1 MICDLSYEL
10 SCFWLVFAS
19 EASQKW
25 LDHTIGQIA
34 DETGKHPVD
43 AMLDIVVNENLET
56 EFFSMPPNGKLEYL
70 KEIVDNPYV
79 LFGVLLLPPALQILH
94 LANGHMDENF
104 FYDND
109 LNFHTDNEPCLLEYT
124 FNNQLSDL
132 KKKYSS
138 KVSIESFSKIEI
150 NEIIFYSKN
159 YFCLN
164 DQRGPPSY
172 MISSKV

>member
-1 MICDLSYEL
+1 
-10 SCFWLVFAS
+10 
-19 EASQKW
+19 
-25 LDHTIGQIA
+25 
-34 DETGKHPVD
+34 
-43 AMLDIVVNENLET
+43 
-56 EFFSMPPNGKLEYL
+56 
-70 KEIVDNPYV
+70 
-79 LFGVLLLPPALQILH
+79 
-94 LANGHMDENF
+94 MDENF

-109 LNFHTDNEPCLLEYT
+109 LNFHTDNEPCLFEYT

-164 DQRGPPSY
+164 DKRGPPSKL
-172 MISSKV
+172 ITSKV

>member
-1 MICDLSYEL
+1 MIK
-10 SCFWLVFAS
+10 VFIS
-19 EASQKW
+19 
-25 LDHTIGQIA
+25 
-34 DETGKHPVD
+34 
-43 AMLDIVVNENLET
+43 
-56 EFFSMPPNGKLEYL
+56 
-70 KEIVDNPYV
+70 YV

-94 LANGHMDENF
+94 LANGHMDEIF

-109 LNFHTDNEPCLLEYT
+109 LNFDTEDEPCLFEYT

-132 KKKYSS
+132 KKDYSS
-138 KVSIESFSKIEI
+138 KVSIEYFSKIEI